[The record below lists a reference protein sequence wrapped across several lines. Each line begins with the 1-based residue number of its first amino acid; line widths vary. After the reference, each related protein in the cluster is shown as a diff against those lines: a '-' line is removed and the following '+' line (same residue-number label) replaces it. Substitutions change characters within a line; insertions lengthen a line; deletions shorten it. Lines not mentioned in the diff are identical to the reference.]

1 MTMKNHRG
9 LYLSLLSV
17 VLISLCL
24 IVPGRPFAQDQIQ
37 RAKIFEDTYQ
47 MITDTD
53 LYGSFYMQEE
63 GKPLP
68 DLRVIGAERMNEK
81 DQFADFDVIY
91 LGKGQADG
99 LEIGQLF
106 QIIGLEDKVPPY
118 GTVMRRRARARVV
131 RLEEKVAVARIE
143 RTFWPVR
150 VGDYL
155 LPFEE
160 GEGEI
165 GKDKGFDVMD
175 PNASKK
181 GQVIYVDLGF
191 RLAGTGQWAL
201 INMGRQQCVQIG
213 DQLTVFHRAKPNL
226 PPEAVGSLIIIDVRG
241 ATSTIKV
248 LSCRDALEPGDEV
261 QINPSR

>member
-1 MTMKNHRG
+1 MKNLQGRS
-9 LYLSLLSV
+9 LSYLSL
-17 VLISLCL
+17 VLVSLCL
-24 IVPGRPFAQDQIQ
+24 LVPGRPFAQDQIQ

-47 MITDTD
+47 LITDTD
-53 LYGSFYMQEE
+53 LYGSFFMLEE

-68 DLRVIGAERMNEK
+68 DLRIIGAERMNEK
-81 DQFADFDVIY
+81 EGFTDFDLIY
-91 LGKGQADG
+91 LSKGQADG

-118 GTVMRRRARARVV
+118 GTVTRRRARARVV

-143 RTFWPVR
+143 RSFWPAR

-165 GKDKGFDVMD
+165 GKDKGYDVMD

-181 GQVIYVDLGF
+181 GQVIYVDQGF
-191 RLAGTGQWAL
+191 RLAGSGQWVL

-213 DQLTVFHRAKPNL
+213 DQLTAFHRAKPNL
-226 PPEAVGSLIIIDVRG
+226 PREAVGSMIIIDVRG
-241 ATSTIKV
+241 ATSTVKV
-248 LSCRDALEPGDEV
+248 LTCRDAIVPGDEV
-261 QINPSR
+261 QLNTSR